1 MTTFYDVL
9 KREHGGCPTDCL
21 ACEEDCAREKGGEAR
36 IKSVHVPEV
45 GFRGVVSCLQC
56 GEPACMP
63 VCPVGA
69 ITKSEK
75 DGVVRIN
82 ESKCMGCG
90 LCNMA
95 CPYGGIY
102 LDSDEGVARKC
113 DTCDGEMKCVQACK
127 YEVLSVGRSRTILSY
142 LDEDIV
148 SPGTPACPGCIG
160 MLSGRFALRIL
171 AKDKRAVILSCP
183 GCTPFVAAMS
193 AIPCQFC
200 LMPHVAAVASGI
212 KRQYVSSGKEDIR
225 VIAFVGD
232 GAAADVGFQ
241 SLSGAAERDE
251 NIIFICSDNE
261 AYMNTGIQR
270 SSTTPLTAWTF
281 TTPVGDFRQ
290 GKEQQAKYM
299 PLIMALHGASYV
311 ATATMAYPQDY
322 AQKLAKALEV
332 KDGLVYIHL
341 FSPCPPGWRAPIDS
355 GIEISQ
361 MAVQTNYFPL
371 WEAER
376 GRFRFTHRERSP
388 RPIGEFTQLMD
399 RFSHLDSKALEQLQ
413 KAVDERYRL
422 IESLCNRESQS
433 D

>member
-9 KREHGGCPTDCL
+9 EKKHGGCLAGCQ
-21 ACEEDCAREKGGEAR
+21 ACEQACAREKGGEAR
-36 IKSVHVPEV
+36 IRSVHVPEV
-45 GFRGVVSCLQC
+45 GFRGVVSCIQC

-63 VCPVGA
+63 VCPVRA
-69 ITKSEK
+69 ITKSEI
-75 DGVVRIN
+75 DGVVRIE

-90 LCNMA
+90 LCHMA

-102 LDSDEGVARKC
+102 LHPVRRVAIKC
-113 DTCDGEMKCVQACK
+113 DTCDGEMKCVRACE
-127 YEVLSVGRSRTILSY
+127 YEVLTVGRNHPLLSY
-142 LDEDIV
+142 LGEDIV
-148 SPGTPACPGCIG
+148 SPGTPSCPGCIG
-160 MLSGRFALRIL
+160 MLSGRFALRVL

-212 KRQYVSSGKEDIR
+212 KRQYDLSGREDVK

-232 GAAADVGFQ
+232 GATADVGFQ

-251 NIIFICSDNE
+251 NIVFICSDNE

-270 SSTTPLTAWTF
+270 SSTTPMGAWTF
-281 TTPVGDFRQ
+281 TTPVGAFRQ

-299 PLIMALHGASYV
+299 PLLMAIHGAAYV
-311 ATATMAYPQDY
+311 ATATMGYPQDY

-332 KDGLVYIHL
+332 KKGLVYIHL
-341 FSPCPPGWRAPIDS
+341 FSPCPPGWRAPEDS
-355 GIEISQ
+355 GIEISR
-361 MAVQTNYFPL
+361 MAVKTNYFPL
-371 WEAER
+371 WEAE
-376 GRFRFTHRERSP
+376 GGKFRLTHREPSS
-388 RPIGEFTQLMD
+388 RPIGEFTKLMG
-399 RFSHLDSKALEQLQ
+399 RFSHLDEMTLEKLQ
-413 KAVDERYRL
+413 KAVDSRFRL
-422 IESLCNRESQS
+422 IEGLCSLASQG